1 MATPAGTAH
10 STSATGPAVSGLRAL
25 RLVATLGFP
34 SVAAGVIARR
44 SRSMALLERFGADA
58 SAVHAPRRLRAE
70 HGSGPLRIELP
81 GRRLA
86 VVLDPADVG
95 RILEDSPDPFDP
107 ATREKKGALSPFQP
121 HGVLISQGSIRS
133 ERRRLN
139 EEALDT
145 AHTLHHLAEPIVE
158 VVDREAVALLES
170 AIRTGTLDND
180 EFTRTWWRIVRRI
193 VLGDS
198 AAEDNDITD
207 RLKKL
212 RANGNWSYF
221 IPERSRLR
229 DRFTEDLYRYVDRA
243 EPGSLAGALAALP
256 AGGATDPVGQIP
268 HWLFAFD
275 AAGMAAA
282 RTLALFAGH
291 PGQRGTARA
300 EIAAGD
306 AEKPQPY
313 PYLRAAV
320 LESVRL
326 WPTTP
331 MILRDSTRDTVWGP
345 EQERFTIPAGT
356 GFMILTAGFHRDGET
371 VSFADEFVPEVW
383 LDGRAERR
391 PELVPFSAGPA
402 ACPGRNL
409 VLLVTSTL
417 LARMLAAADFRVVS
431 DPVPAPDRPLPNT
444 FDNFGLKFEVARTAG
459 APGVRR
465 SDMNASGKHDEDEGF
480 HRVSPD
486 PEETPQDD
494 DLESDHG
501 DRPDSGTDAGQE
513 ATDPARRA
521 GEEGGAGE

>member
-1 MATPAGTAH
+1 MPIPADTAH

-44 SRSMALLERFGADA
+44 PRSMALLERFGADA
-58 SAVHAPRRLRAE
+58 SAVHALRRLRAE
-70 HGSGPLRIELP
+70 HGSGPLQIELP

-95 RILEDSPDPFDP
+95 RILGDSPDPFDP

-121 HGVLISQGSIRS
+121 HGVLISQGHIRA

-139 EEALDT
+139 EGALDT
-145 AHTLHHLAEPIVE
+145 EHTLHHLAEPIVE
-158 VVDREAVALLES
+158 VVDREAGTLLES

-198 AAEDNDITD
+198 AAEDNGITD

-291 PGQRGTARA
+291 PGQRGSARA

-320 LESVRL
+320 LEAVRL

-331 MILRDSTRDTVWGP
+331 MILRDSTRDTMWGP
-345 EQERFTIPAGT
+345 EVGDSAGEPFTIPAGT
-356 GFMILTAGFHRDGET
+356 GFMILTAGFHRDAET
-371 VSFADEFVPEVW
+371 VPFADEFVPEVW
-383 LDGRAERR
+383 LDGRAERH

-431 DPVPAPDRPLPNT
+431 EPVPSPDRPLPNT

-459 APGVRR
+459 AQG
-465 SDMNASGKHDEDEGF
+465 
-480 HRVSPD
+480 
-486 PEETPQDD
+486 
-494 DLESDHG
+494 
-501 DRPDSGTDAGQE
+501 
-513 ATDPARRA
+513 
-521 GEEGGAGE
+521 